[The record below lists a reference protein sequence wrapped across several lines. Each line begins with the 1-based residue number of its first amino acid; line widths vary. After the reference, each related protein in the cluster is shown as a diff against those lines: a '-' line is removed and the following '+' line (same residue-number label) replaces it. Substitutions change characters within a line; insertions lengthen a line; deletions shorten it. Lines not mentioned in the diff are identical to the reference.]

1 MESRIDYQ
9 SVAPGAAEAMMG
21 LEEYVADADLELG
34 LVHLVKVR
42 VSQMN
47 CCAFCIDMHTKEA
60 RANGE
65 IEQRLYALDAWR
77 ETPFYSDRE
86 RAALAWAEAVTNV
99 GESRVP
105 DTVYETA
112 REHFEE
118 GDLVALN
125 VAVVAING
133 WNRFAVPFRTE
144 PGTYEPQEASP

>member
-1 MESRIDYQ
+1 
-9 SVAPGAAEAMMG
+9 MMG

-65 IEQRLYALDAWR
+65 IEQRLFALDAWR